1 MLHRLEKW
9 FASRF
14 RAEDNCQVYL
24 RRETRDNEG
33 GGGKVSGTLCQQY
46 FFHLLP
52 SWIVILYDLRNS
64 ILRISLEWEVSEW
77 SQSLQMTTGCTPK
90 IIADVEHDA
99 RYLKNLSKQCF
110 LPKVSQCNILR
121 QRVFNCLTVC
131 ALNRRRMVAPFQ
143 SCWLTD
149 SQQFFDS
156 LTTVWLQLFEHMMSS
171 LKELVWQKHSR
182 VPCAFTNVSYTT
194 DLESRPSHPRPQTL
208 ALLALTL
215 ALMPWIRNCVECF
228 PLSVQS

>member
-1 MLHRLEKW
+1 MESERYSVSAAFFYILNCDFVW
-9 FASRF
+9 F
-14 RAEDNCQVYL
+14 E
-24 RRETRDNEG
+24 E
-33 GGGKVSGTLCQQY
+33 
-46 FFHLLP
+46 FHLG
-52 SWIVILYDLRNS
+52 DLSGVRSLGMKS
-64 ILRISLEWEVSEW
+64 ITADDNRLHTKDHRWCWTWCKIS
-77 SQSLQMTTGCTPK
+77 
-90 IIADVEHDA
+90 
-99 RYLKNLSKQCF
+99 KNLSKQCF

-149 SQQFFDS
+149 SQQSFDS

-194 DLESRPSHPRPQTL
+194 DLESRPLLSRPQTL

-215 ALMPWIRNCVECF
+215 ALMPWIRETV
-228 PLSVQS
+228 

>member
-1 MLHRLEKW
+1 MCSSCSFPQISFSYLPWCCNILERW

-110 LPKVSQCNILR
+110 LPKVSQCNILH
-121 QRVFNCLTVC
+121 QRVFNCLDRKF
-131 ALNRRRMVAPFQ
+131 L
-143 SCWLTD
+143 S
-149 SQQFFDS
+149 
-156 LTTVWLQLFEHMMSS
+156 
-171 LKELVWQKHSR
+171 
-182 VPCAFTNVSYTT
+182 
-194 DLESRPSHPRPQTL
+194 ESIR
-208 ALLALTL
+208 LTL
-215 ALMPWIRNCVECF
+215 RF
-228 PLSVQS
+228 K